1 MKAYPFLH
9 KHPTSGE
16 TTISEGME
24 LRDWF
29 AGMAM
34 PVAMETLRQDFTK
47 DDGNKWYWDSIEL
60 KLLAEQSYLL
70 ADAMMLQRKALS
82 DE

>member
-16 TTISEGME
+16 TTMSDGMD

-29 AGMAM
+29 AGMALQGIL
-34 PVAMETLRQDFTK
+34 P
-47 DDGNKWYWDSIEL
+47 DSFQEAPSNYPEG
-60 KLLAEQSYLL
+60 KLVDTWSQIAYEI